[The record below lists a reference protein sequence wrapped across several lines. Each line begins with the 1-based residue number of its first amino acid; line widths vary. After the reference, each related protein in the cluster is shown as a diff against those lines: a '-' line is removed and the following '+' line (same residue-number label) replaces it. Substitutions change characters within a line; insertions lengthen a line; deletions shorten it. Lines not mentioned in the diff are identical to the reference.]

1 MSVVEEI
8 GRYKKENRIT
18 ILQLKR
24 WNKII
29 RDRVENG
36 IRLGLNRDFILRLLE
51 NIHDESIQKQM
62 DVMNRRDSSK

>member
-29 RDRVENG
+29 RDRIEHG
-36 IRLGLNRDFILRLLE
+36 IRLGLNREFVIRLLE
-51 NIHDESIQKQM
+51 AIHDETIQKQM
-62 DVMNRRDSSK
+62 DVMNKKA

>member
-1 MSVVEEI
+1 MSVVAEI
-8 GRYKKENRIT
+8 GHYKKENRIT

-51 NIHDESIQKQM
+51 SIHDESIQKQM
-62 DVMNRRDSSK
+62 DVMNRKDL